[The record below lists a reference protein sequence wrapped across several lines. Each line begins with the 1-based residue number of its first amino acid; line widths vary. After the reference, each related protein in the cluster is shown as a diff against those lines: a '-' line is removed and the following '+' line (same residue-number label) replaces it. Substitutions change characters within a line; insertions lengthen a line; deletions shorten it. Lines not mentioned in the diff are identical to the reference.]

1 MGDQSYKKFLKVN
14 KQFPIYRKDGSG
26 WPYTCEQTNKL
37 AKGAN
42 TTLVENQSRDSRF
55 KLRFESG
62 GGVAGVGK
70 IYFQSVILG
79 GILMDPPKITLRGN
93 IYG

>member
-1 MGDQSYKKFLKVN
+1 M
-14 KQFPIYRKDGSG
+14 
-26 WPYTCEQTNKL
+26 NKL

-42 TTLVENQSRDSRF
+42 TTLVENQSRDSSF

-70 IYFQSVILG
+70 IYF
-79 GILMDPPKITLRGN
+79 
-93 IYG
+93 